1 MEKERQFDNFDEFAK
16 GYRKT
21 HNKAIEVSGAD
32 SDYFSE
38 HKIIELLKL
47 ENSNQHLK
55 ILDFGC
61 GDGNSVVFLR
71 KHFPNASIVGVD
83 VSEESIIVAKNKEIT
98 NSTFTTFNGTILP
111 FQKEEFDI
119 VFTAMVFH
127 HIAPQLHKGI
137 LTEIVRVLKKGGR
150 FYNFEHNPCN
160 PFTRK
165 VVRGCEFDKDAVL
178 LKPSYH
184 RNLVKNSGLER
195 LKLYYTLFFPR
206 HKIFKIF
213 LGLEKLLSWCP
224 IGAQYYIRAVKTSE
238 GERESE
244 VGNALMTNTNL

>member
-1 MEKERQFDNFDEFAK
+1 MEKERQFDNFDGFAK

-21 HNKAIEVSGAD
+21 HNKAIKISGAD

-38 HKIIELLKL
+38 YKIIELLKF
-47 ENSNQHLK
+47 EDFNQQLK

-83 VSEESIIVAKNKEIT
+83 VSEKSITISKNKDIT
-98 NSTFTTFNGTILP
+98 NSTFTVFNGIKLP
-111 FQKEEFDI
+111 FKKQEFDI

-127 HIAPQLHKGI
+127 HIAHQFHNQVLAD
-137 LTEIVRVLKKGGR
+137 IVRVLKMGGR
-150 FYNFEHNPCN
+150 FYNFEHNPLN

-165 VVRGCEFDKDAVL
+165 VVRECEFDKDAVL

-184 RNLVKNSGLER
+184 RNLIINSGLTS
-195 LKLYYTLFFPR
+195 LLVNYTLFFPR

-224 IGAQYYIRAVKTSE
+224 IGAQYYVRAVKMYEGE
-238 GERESE
+238 GERERDK
-244 VGNALMTNTNL
+244 